1 MNALVKAMVKRNIN
15 PDELSEKSGIAKC
28 TVIKYMREP
37 LGALNSHWSTKK
49 KLADALGITVHD
61 LIMGE

>member
-1 MNALVKAMVKRNIN
+1 MNALVKIMGKRNVN
-15 PDELSEKSGIAKC
+15 PDELSEKSGLAKC
-28 TVIKYMREP
+28 TVLKYMREP

-49 KLADALGITVHD
+49 KLADALGVTVHE